1 MRSMRIPR
9 WAGGLTIGALAL
21 VFVLTPDGWNVI
33 PLILMALAA
42 AAMIQDRRPARA
54 GSSAPATPAG
64 EEWPE
69 AGSHPTSGTTGSAPK
84 PSQARRLNRAFGPVA
99 AGLVIDLLDLST
111 FGPIGLYL
119 GFPVGGLAGYWM
131 GRALGL
137 DRRMAGICAVAA
149 GVYCVLPGTE
159 FIPLATL
166 VGALARFHDGGSGRR
181 SR

>member
-1 MRSMRIPR
+1 MRSTRIPG

-21 VFVLTPDGWNVI
+21 VFVLTPEGWNVI

-42 AAMIQDRRPARA
+42 AAMIRDRRPARA

-64 EEWPE
+64 SDSP
-69 AGSHPTSGTTGSAPK
+69 SGPPASAPD
-84 PSQARRLNRAFGPVA
+84 PSLGRKLNRAFGPVA
-99 AGLVIDLLDLST
+99 AGLIIDLLDLST